1 LGKKGKKKHD
11 YLFKKM
17 IKKIYKLGRE
27 GREAIKNV
35 SKQVGDILG
44 KTLGPAGRNYFLP
57 SGITND
63 GRTIVSEIRF
73 EDECEDNVALAFHEM
88 ARQTDKDAGD
98 GTTTTMVIGAQL
110 ALDCID
116 RVPDIDTPLGESK
129 SSMELAKELEAEKDK
144 VLEILKSK
152 IIKVESLED
161 LRKVAYT
168 AMEDK
173 VGADIVAETMWQAGK
188 DAYPI
193 LDNGFNGKI
202 ETSVVKGI
210 TLPFNIAT
218 ASMFNGVGK
227 VEYSEIPILVA
238 NHCFEQY
245 LEIAPFI
252 LSMLQSKTKQNGLA
266 IVAKQFSV
274 PFINSVS
281 DAVKRAGFPM
291 VLISGNFHNDT
302 FGDIAAFCDAK
313 LIDTHPKTGVKIAEA
328 KFNDAGFCKTFI
340 AREKE
345 TTFIG
350 GRGLESLVFGKE
362 TLTKVGV
369 RVKEIEKL
377 KETEKDGKERDLMDK
392 RISAL
397 LGGIATIYVDAKT
410 VAERYYLKLK
420 VEDAMNS
427 CKGAL
432 NDGMVKGGG
441 ATLKEIADEL
451 GETSLLYNALLK
463 PYDRIIQNNL
473 GKEFDLKEVY
483 DSYLVVKAAVANAV
497 SVVKVLITIE
507 GIIANKE
514 KDVEK

>member
-1 LGKKGKKKHD
+1 LKIKSVGDLLRYFPSRYQAAGK
-11 YLFKKM
+11 
-17 IKKIYKLGRE
+17 IKKI
-27 GREAIKNV
+27 
-35 SKQVGDILG
+35 
-44 KTLGPAGRNYFLP
+44 
-57 SGITND
+57 
-63 GRTIVSEIRF
+63 SES
-73 EDECEDNVALAFHEM
+73 EKGDNVLL
-88 ARQTDKDAGD
+88 RGK
-98 GTTTTMVIGAQL
+98 I
-110 ALDCID
+110 
-116 RVPDIDTPLGESK
+116 
-129 SSMELAKELEAEKDK
+129 
-144 VLEILKSK
+144 LEIKLQKTWRKK
-152 IIKVESLED
+152 I
-161 LRKVAYT
+161 
-168 AMEDK
+168 
-173 VGADIVAETMWQAGK
+173 
-188 DAYPI
+188 
-193 LDNGFNGKI
+193 N
-202 ETSVVKGI
+202 
-210 TLPFNIAT
+210 
-218 ASMFNGVGK
+218 
-227 VEYSEIPILVA
+227 
-238 NHCFEQY
+238 
-245 LEIAPFI
+245 
-252 LSMLQSKTKQNGLA
+252 
-266 IVAKQFSV
+266 
-274 PFINSVS
+274 
-281 DAVKRAGFPM
+281 
-291 VLISGNFHNDT
+291 
-302 FGDIAAFCDAK
+302 
-313 LIDTHPKTGVKIAEA
+313 IAEA
-328 KFNDAGFCKTFI
+328 KFSDAGFCKTFI